1 MSRVGL
7 GFLGLLRRID
17 RGELLLTRQ
26 LDAGFEKV
34 KEGKNHGLV
43 RKSVSDVSSY
53 RMPPIHTTQT
63 CTRTR
68 TRTSFAR
75 LSKTFIPPSNLH
87 PILRRLVGVCE
98 FFLLL
103 LAQVSSIRQPR
114 QLPRPALSHAHHV
127 HHMALQDA
135 FGGVVTQE
143 RAGEVC
149 RVVLAYE
156 QTRAEREATV
166 ATEESVD

>member
-1 MSRVGL
+1 MLALKR
-7 GFLGLLRRID
+7 
-17 RGELLLTRQ
+17 
-26 LDAGFEKV
+26 

-43 RKSVSDVSSY
+43 RKSVLISRAIGCHPY
-53 RMPPIHTTQT
+53 TTQT

-135 FGGVVTQE
+135 FGGVVAQQ

>member
-1 MSRVGL
+1 ML
-7 GFLGLLRRID
+7 
-17 RGELLLTRQ
+17 
-26 LDAGFEKV
+26 AFEKG
-34 KEGKNHGLV
+34 KEERNHGLV
-43 RKSVSDVSSY
+43 GKSVLISRAIGCHPY
-53 RMPPIHTTQT
+53 T
-63 CTRTR
+63 TRTHAQ
-68 TRTSFAR
+68 RTSFAR

>member
-63 CTRTR
+63 CTR

-135 FGGVVTQE
+135 FGGVVAQQ

-156 QTRAEREATV
+156 QTRAERETAV
-166 ATEESVD
+166 AAEESVD